1 MLEFVQLTETTV
13 HG

>member
-1 MLEFVQLTETTV
+1 MLEFVQLTETAV